1 MRLKTTTVTGCA
13 SSGCECAAGAFSTPP
28 VVVNGYGL
36 AGLEGRTAPDTLA
49 CRVVDELLRQRAVA
63 SGLLADEGPGLAP
76 VLDAEAR
83 EAVAAMLAG
92 QVAAPDVSDE
102 ECEAVYAANPQRHV
116 RGQALHVR
124 HILFEVTPAVN
135 VHDLLV
141 QAERAL
147 VELSRPGVGPGR
159 FAEIAAQV
167 SACSTGANSGDLG
180 WIGPGDCEPELANE
194 LFEHSH
200 SRWGM
205 GVHPRLIHT
214 GRGFH
219 IVEVLGRRKGR
230 QLTYAEARTGI
241 ALQLICQKRRSALER
256 YLRALLADARLQGAD
271 ATKLSLEEPL
281 RRWCHDG

>member
-1 MRLKTTTVTGCA
+1 MRLQTTTVTGCG
-13 SSGCECAAGAFSTPP
+13 SSGCQCVAGAFSTPP

-36 AGLEGRTAPDTLA
+36 VGLEGRTAPDLLA

-63 SGLLADEGPGLAP
+63 TGLLTDVGAGLAP
-76 VLDAEAR
+76 ALDAGSR
-83 EAVAAMLAG
+83 EAIAAMLAE
-92 QVAAPDVSDE
+92 QVAVPDASDE
-102 ECEAVYAANPQRHV
+102 ECEAIYAAHPQRHV

-124 HILFEVTPAVN
+124 HILFEVTPDVN

-167 SACSTGANSGDLG
+167 SACSTGPHGGDLG

-194 LFEHSH
+194 LFEQSH

-230 QLTYAEARTGI
+230 QLTYAEARTDI
-241 ALQLICQKRRSALER
+241 ALQLVCQKRRGALEV

-271 ATKLSLEEPL
+271 ATKLNLEEPL

>member
-159 FAEIAAQV
+159 
-167 SACSTGANSGDLG
+167 
-180 WIGPGDCEPELANE
+180 
-194 LFEHSH
+194 
-200 SRWGM
+200 R
-205 GVHPRLIHT
+205 
-214 GRGFH
+214 
-219 IVEVLGRRKGR
+219 
-230 QLTYAEARTGI
+230 
-241 ALQLICQKRRSALER
+241 
-256 YLRALLADARLQGAD
+256 
-271 ATKLSLEEPL
+271 
-281 RRWCHDG
+281 